1 MALDFTKI
9 EARWQKAWEKD
20 KIFEPSADKKK
31 KKFFFTVPYP
41 YVSGP
46 LHVGHGRTYSVGDF
60 IVRYKRKQGYNVLWP
75 IAFHLSGMPV
85 LAISKMIEAGDKHG
99 IALYKD
105 YVSLYEK
112 DKKKVDQIV
121 KSFKDPWNVANYF
134 ASVISQDFKSV
145 GLSID
150 WTRVFNTGEKIYN
163 KFVQWQ
169 FHKLMDAGVLVKGSH
184 AVTFDTDEKNPVG
197 EDDIKD
203 GDTDKVRVVD
213 YTTIRFSMGKV
224 DLVAATL
231 RPETIFGVTN
241 LWVNPDAKYI
251 EAKKGNYAMIISEQA
266 FEKLHYQNAGYEKVK
281 VWKGKDLVDLEAVTP
296 AGKKIPILPAEFVDP
311 DAGTG
316 VVYSVPAHAPYDYQA
331 LVDLQKKSKKYS
343 SIKPIV
349 IIDIPQLK
357 GKIPA
362 EEACNKF
369 KVKTQADKE
378 ALDKATAELYKDEFY
393 SGTLNK
399 LCSRFS
405 GIKISNVKDSVKEML
420 KKDGKAF
427 TFYDTSR
434 PAVTRA
440 GSKVVIAVLKDQW
453 FIDYSSEKWKDQVRK
468 HLAKMTIF
476 PEKYRKQF
484 LDTVDWLEKRPC
496 VRKRGLGTEF
506 PFEKGW
512 VIESLSDS
520 TIYMIFYLI
529 ANHVRQSKLKPEELT
544 PEFFDYVC
552 LGKGKSKN
560 KTWEKIRSDVEYWY
574 PNDQRHTA
582 PAHLS
587 NHLTF
592 YLFHH
597 TKIFPEKYWP
607 AMISFNEMLT
617 GREGVKMSKSR
628 GNIIPLVDIPRK
640 YGADLYR
647 LYVLSS
653 NDIQSTA
660 DWREADVTS
669 AKAKLEKLS
678 EELAKVAKSGG
689 NKKLENIDK
698 WVISKFYSRLK
709 SAKVHADNFRLREY
723 CVDMFFEMLRDL
735 DYYKRRVPEKQFYS
749 TLRTFVEDWLIT
761 LEPVI
766 PHLCEEAWHNLGNKS
781 YISLENWPK
790 VKEAAIDSEI
800 ETHEG
805 FLQKTMNDIRQ
816 VLKLIGK
823 PAKKIYM
830 YTIPPELKMYKDSES
845 FLSSEFDAKVQVFA
859 VNDPKKYDP
868 QNKAQK
874 TKPGKPGIYVE

>member
-1 MALDFTKI
+1 MALDFQKI
-9 EARWQKAWEKD
+9 EQKWQKAWEKD

-60 IVRYKRKQGYNVLWP
+60 IVRYKRKLGYNVLWP

-85 LAISKMIEAGDKHG
+85 LAISKMIESGDKHG
-99 IALYKD
+99 IQLYKE

-112 DKKKVDQIV
+112 DKKKVDKIV
-121 KSFKDPWNVANYF
+121 KSFSDPWNVANYF
-134 ASVISQDFKSV
+134 ASVISQDFKAV

-150 WTRVFNTGEKIYN
+150 WTREFNTGEKIYN
-163 KFVQWQ
+163 KFIQWQ

-197 EDDIKD
+197 EDDIRD
-203 GDTDKVRVVD
+203 GDVDKVRVVD
-213 YTTIRFSMGKV
+213 YTAIRFSLDKK

-241 LWVNPDAKYI
+241 LWVNPSANYI
-251 EAKKGNYAMIISEQA
+251 EAKKGTYTMIISEQA
-266 FEKLHYQNAGYEKVK
+266 FEKLHYQNAGYEKVR
-281 VWKGKDLVDLEAVTP
+281 VWKGRDLVDLEVKSP
-296 AGKKIPILPAEFVDP
+296 VGKKVTILPADFVDP

-316 VVYSVPAHAPYDYQA
+316 VVYSVPAHAPYDYIA
-331 LVDLQKKSKKYS
+331 LMDLQKKNAKYS
-343 SIKPIV
+343 KIKPIV
-349 IIDIPQLK
+349 IIDIEK
-357 GKIPA
+357 YRGKIPA
-362 EEACNKF
+362 EEACKKF
-369 KVKTQADKE
+369 KVKNQNDTA

-393 SGTLNK
+393 SGALNR
-399 LCSRFS
+399 LCGRFS
-405 GIKISNVKDSVKEML
+405 RIKISNVKDSVKNML
-420 KKDGKAF
+420 KNDGKAF
-427 TFYDTSR
+427 VFYDTSR

-453 FIDYSSEKWKDQVRK
+453 FIDYSSEKWKDQVRNLLK
-468 HLAKMTIF
+468 KMKIF

-484 LDTVDWLEKRPC
+484 LDTVDWVEKRPC

-529 ANHVRQSKLKPEELT
+529 ASHIRKEKIPDKDLT

-552 LGKGKSKN
+552 LGKGKPKN
-560 KTWEKIRSDVEYWY
+560 SAWKKIRDDVDYWY

-597 TKIFPEKYWP
+597 TKMFPEKYWP
-607 AMISFNEMLT
+607 VMISFNEMLT
-617 GREGVKMSKSR
+617 GREGIKMSKSR
-628 GNIIPLVDIPRK
+628 GNVIPLVDIPRK

-660 DWREADVTS
+660 DWREADVTNAKTKLQKLADELS
-669 AKAKLEKLS
+669 HVGKAQKAKTLS
-678 EELAKVAKSGG
+678 DT
-689 NKKLENIDK
+689 DK
-698 WVISKFYSRLK
+698 WIVSKFYSRLRA
-709 SAKVHADNFRLREY
+709 AKDHADNFRLREY
-723 CVDMFFEMLRDL
+723 CVELFFEMLKDL

-781 YISLENWPK
+781 YVSLESWPK
-790 VKEAAIDSEI
+790 IKETAIDAEI
-800 ETHEG
+800 ESREG
-805 FLQKTMNDIRQ
+805 FVQKTIADVRQ
-816 VLKLIGK
+816 VLKLVGK
-823 PAKKIYM
+823 PARKIYL

-845 FLSSEFDAKVQVFA
+845 FLSQEFSADVKVFA
-859 VNDPKKYDP
+859 VNDPKKVDP
-868 QNKAQK
+868 QNKSSKA
-874 TKPGKPGIYVE
+874 KPGKPGIYVE